1 MSRTLAFAIAIALG
15 ATLVMAVQPM
25 SAKAVLPTLG
35 GTPAVW
41 NASMLF
47 FQGALLLGYLLAHL
61 LVGLRSPHA
70 QVLLLAALL
79 GGSMAALPIAAP
91 TTSAT
96 PAPSA
101 GGEVAWIVGAF
112 ARTVL
117 PPLVLVAAGA
127 PLLMRWF
134 ARTGAEGARDP
145 HFLYSAS
152 NAGSL
157 VGLLAYPFLV
167 EPLLPLPEQRAAWSV
182 GFALFAILA
191 LGCGFL
197 SLRPAGPGGGAG
209 PPPEGRSDA
218 PSIRR
223 LAWWALLA
231 FVPSS
236 LMLGVT
242 HHVTTDVATI
252 PLFWVVPLG
261 LYLLTFVIAFARRP
275 PVSRRIASLLVV
287 PVVVIGLLASAFW
300 WALPVSIL
308 VGMACVLL
316 LVGGLAMHG
325 RLAAER
331 PPPEHLTSFYLAV
344 AVGGAVGG
352 IVHALVAPAVFDAI
366 YEYPLAMGLCVLLR
380 DRSDLAWPSEEGAR
394 LLQRAADAVVLLLLL
409 VFVPWNERVVV
420 SGARLLSAERTFFG
434 LHRVFETEDGA
445 LVRYH
450 HGTTMHGIQRRGDPS
465 SPLAYY
471 HASSGV
477 GRLLRALEESAARR
491 RAGFVGLGV
500 GTLATWSRPGERWT
514 FFEIDEEVVRIARDE
529 RLFTYLRDAAG
540 TVDVVVGDARRSI
553 DSTDDRTFD
562 LLVLDAFSS
571 DAVPTHLLTV
581 EAFALYRRKLQP
593 NGPIAVHVTNRH
605 VALARAVAATA
616 AAAGLRTFVLED
628 PRAPEEEADG
638 RLESVWVVVTG
649 DEPPP
654 FDAAADGWTPL
665 PPRPDD
671 PPWSDDFADLVHYLK
686 WWRG

>member
-1 MSRTLAFAIAIALG
+1 MSRTLLFAIAVALG
-15 ATLVMAVQPM
+15 ATLVMVVQPM

-47 FQGALLLGYLLAHL
+47 FQGALLLGYLTAHL

-79 GGSMAALPIAAP
+79 GGAWVALPIGAP
-91 TTSAT
+91 TSGTTA
-96 PAPSA
+96 APSA
-101 GGEVAWIVGAF
+101 GGEVAWIVSAF

-117 PPLVLVAAGA
+117 APLVLVAAGA

-152 NAGSL
+152 NVGSL

-167 EPLLPLPEQRAAWSV
+167 EPRLALPEQRDAWSI
-182 GFALFAILA
+182 GFVVFSILA

-197 SLRPAGPGGGAG
+197 SLRPSRPGPAGEPTPE
-209 PPPEGRSDA
+209 PPAAA
-218 PSIRR
+218 PTMRR

-231 FVPSS
+231 FAPSS

-252 PLFWVVPLG
+252 PLFWVAPLG
-261 LYLLTFVIAFARRP
+261 IYLLTFVIAFARRP
-275 PVSRRIASLLVV
+275 PVSRRIVSLLVV
-287 PVVVIGLLASAFW
+287 PVVAIGLLATAFW

-316 LVGGLAMHG
+316 LVGGLAVHG

-344 AVGGAVGG
+344 AVGGALGG
-352 IVHALVAPAVFDAI
+352 VAHALVAPAVFDAI
-366 YEYPLAMGLCVLLR
+366 YEYPLAMGLCALLR
-380 DRSDLAWPSEEGAR
+380 DRRDLAWPNEEGAR
-394 LLQRAADAVVLLLLL
+394 LLQRAADVVVVLLLV
-409 VFVPWNERVVV
+409 VFVPWNERVAVP
-420 SGARLLSAERTFFG
+420 GARLLSAERTFFG
-434 LHRVFETEDGA
+434 LHRVFETDDGE

-450 HGTTMHGIQRRGDPS
+450 HGTTMHGLQRRDDPAA
-465 SPLAYY
+465 PLAYY

-477 GRLLRALEESAARR
+477 GRLLRALEGTAARR

-553 DSTDDRTFD
+553 AAADDRTFD

-581 EAFALYRRKLQP
+581 EAFDLYRRKLAP
-593 NGPIAVHVTNRH
+593 TGPIAVHVTNRH

-616 AAAGLRTFVLED
+616 AAAGLRTWGLED
-628 PRAPEEEADG
+628 PRAPDEEADG
-638 RLESVWVVVTG
+638 RLESIWVVVAG
-649 DEPPP
+649 DQALP
-654 FDAAADGWTPL
+654 FDAAADGWTSL

-671 PPWSDDFADLVHYLK
+671 PPWRDDFADLVHYLK
-686 WWRG
+686 WWRE